1 MQLPYIL
8 TINPPSLNKAN
19 IPIAL
24 QAGQKGKIYIYIYSK
39 ASFALISGYF
49 FHLFCLFCCDL
60 KAIKHFIYE
69 IFLAIFSVLL

>member
-49 FHLFCLFCCDL
+49 FHLFCLFCYDL
-60 KAIKHFIYE
+60 KAIKHFIY
-69 IFLAIFSVLL
+69 LLV